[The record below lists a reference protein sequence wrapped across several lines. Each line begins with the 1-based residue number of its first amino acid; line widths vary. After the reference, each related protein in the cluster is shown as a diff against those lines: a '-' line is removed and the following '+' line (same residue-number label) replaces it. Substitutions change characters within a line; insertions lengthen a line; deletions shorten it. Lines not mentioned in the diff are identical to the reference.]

1 VYGNAQ
7 VCDNAWVCG
16 DARVYG
22 DARVCDHARVYGQY
36 AGAPYSGPVAAQEKI

>member
-1 VYGNAQ
+1 VYGNA
-7 VCDNAWVCG
+7 WVYG
-16 DARVYG
+16 TAQVYG